1 MKLSKIA
8 HMLIDSKIYIQWA
21 TQHTDPPR
29 SDTLIAVALNKNLLK
44 I

>member
-21 TQHTDPPR
+21 TQHTDPR

-44 I
+44 M